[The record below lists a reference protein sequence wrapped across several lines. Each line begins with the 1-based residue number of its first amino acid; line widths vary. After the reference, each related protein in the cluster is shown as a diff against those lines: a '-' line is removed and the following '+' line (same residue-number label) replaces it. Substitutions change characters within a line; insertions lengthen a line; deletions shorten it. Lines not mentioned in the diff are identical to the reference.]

1 MLDNRSRLILE
12 ANFIFSLWKNPKY
25 YHMFLKKMVTDPSVF
40 FKNKSSLF
48 YFSIGE
54 QMATKGYQVFDVATV
69 VAYVSGYPE
78 LQEEFETYGGYATVA
93 KIMEKVSE
101 ENRETYFIEIM
112 KANCIDSLNAQGL
125 INSEEEKAIAE
136 MTIEEMRLFYTN
148 KVNKI
153 FYKQGATVKVQ
164 DTFIDDEDIDK
175 LDSGAEM
182 GLNIGNTSPL
192 LNYEILGLNTGLT
205 FVGGT
210 VNTGKAQKL
219 SAKVM
224 TPNGYTTIGQIKIGD
239 KICGEDGKVYSV
251 TGVFDRGIKKNYRV
265 KFNDGS
271 YTECCD
277 EHLWN
282 VNKTTFKDKNKFV
295 TVMLKDIL
303 NDSVG
308 LKSKS
313 DNAYRYSIPEYQP
326 VYMNEKEHIIPSYLL
341 GVLLGDGYL
350 CGQTLSISSIET
362 DVIDKCKLLLDND
375 YTIKKSGS
383 KNYSWNLINTKE
395 KYNKYKREIKRLDLE
410 KTSKEKFIP
419 DEYKYDSVENRLELL
434 RGLFDTDGCVATK
447 SNNYSICT
455 KSNRLKDDI
464 LFIARSLGMLSSAKW
479 ANRKDNKNK
488 ECWCISI
495 RFNEDM
501 KPFSSKKHTEKYKP
515 NKRNKSLR
523 RKIAS
528 IEYIGEE
535 QMRCIMVDNP
545 SHLYLTDDFIVT
557 HNTSFIMG
565 IMVRSFLK
573 SKLKCCVIS
582 NEQGLLEFKRIM
594 LAMAIWELYGDQTDL
609 TRRRIKIGN
618 YNTMEKG
625 VMMEAKDYCNEHYA
639 KYMKFVE
646 MPDYCIEEVRM
657 IIDYLTPMGFGG
669 FIYDVFKAETNQMQV
684 VNEMKTMSNNLFLTS
699 KSNNVST
706 VATIQLGL
714 SYNHVRHLTMETIS
728 TSKHITEP
736 ATEVLLMRPM
746 WSDEV
751 TGGAYDINI
760 YNYLYDKH
768 GQVMKDGSGK
778 PLKKPIHIEG
788 DDYKDVILLFLAKT
802 RNTRKGT
809 CIAYRFNGDYNIWE
823 ELGYCTPSME
833 DKTK

>member
-69 VAYVSGYPE
+69 VAYISGYPE

-164 DTFIDDEDIDK
+164 DTFIDDEDIEK

-210 VNTGKAQKL
+210 VNTGK
-219 SAKVM
+219 
-224 TPNGYTTIGQIKIGD
+224 
-239 KICGEDGKVYSV
+239 
-251 TGVFDRGIKKNYRV
+251 
-265 KFNDGS
+265 
-271 YTECCD
+271 
-277 EHLWN
+277 
-282 VNKTTFKDKNKFV
+282 
-295 TVMLKDIL
+295 
-303 NDSVG
+303 
-308 LKSKS
+308 
-313 DNAYRYSIPEYQP
+313 
-326 VYMNEKEHIIPSYLL
+326 
-341 GVLLGDGYL
+341 
-350 CGQTLSISSIET
+350 
-362 DVIDKCKLLLDND
+362 
-375 YTIKKSGS
+375 
-383 KNYSWNLINTKE
+383 
-395 KYNKYKREIKRLDLE
+395 
-410 KTSKEKFIP
+410 
-419 DEYKYDSVENRLELL
+419 
-434 RGLFDTDGCVATK
+434 
-447 SNNYSICT
+447 
-455 KSNRLKDDI
+455 
-464 LFIARSLGMLSSAKW
+464 
-479 ANRKDNKNK
+479 
-488 ECWCISI
+488 
-495 RFNEDM
+495 
-501 KPFSSKKHTEKYKP
+501 
-515 NKRNKSLR
+515 
-523 RKIAS
+523 
-528 IEYIGEE
+528 
-535 QMRCIMVDNP
+535 
-545 SHLYLTDDFIVT
+545 
-557 HNTSFIMG
+557 TSFIMG

-594 LAMAIWELYGDQTDL
+594 LAMAVWELYGDQTDL